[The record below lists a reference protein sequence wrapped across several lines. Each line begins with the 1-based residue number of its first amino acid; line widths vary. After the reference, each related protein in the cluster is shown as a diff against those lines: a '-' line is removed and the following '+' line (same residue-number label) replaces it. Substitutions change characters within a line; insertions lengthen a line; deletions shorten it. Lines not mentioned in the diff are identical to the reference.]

1 MSPALRSDFTCLP
14 QRISAASMFFDDRLA
29 TVLRHRADGEA
40 AARTQFRQL
49 LDLLGNRPHGS
60 GGDESLLAA
69 AWLRLGALGEIIPAK
84 DRAGIVRETGWRF
97 RNAELAAHLAED
109 EPDVASAAI
118 ARADL
123 SEEDWTALIPHLPIR
138 ARGFLRR
145 REGLPSRAE
154 ALLEQLGVSDRGL
167 PVPEEQFDTEK
178 ETASILSGEGEQ
190 A

>member
-123 SEEDWTALIPHLPIR
+123 SEEDWT
-138 ARGFLRR
+138 
-145 REGLPSRAE
+145 
-154 ALLEQLGVSDRGL
+154 
-167 PVPEEQFDTEK
+167 
-178 ETASILSGEGEQ
+178 
-190 A
+190 